1 MKPGRFSR
9 RDVLKGSAALAAST
23 VFASPLRAR
32 RRRPTPLTPALI
44 EAAKKEGKLAFYTAM
59 DLAFAQ
65 RLGKTFEEKFP
76 GIAVRVERSGA
87 ERIFTRI
94 GQEYRATSTPSTWS
108 TPPMRRIALSG
119 SATAGSRRICPRRS
133 RKHFDKAY
141 YDPDGLHVTT
151 RILVSPIAYNT
162 NLVKKEE
169 APKSFADLLD
179 PKWAGKIVKAHPAYS
194 GTIMNATFQIARDL
208 GWDYLEKLAKQRVMQ
223 VQSATDTPKKIS
235 LGERAVMA
243 DGAGYLVIR
252 YSEEGQP
259 VDIVYPEE
267 GTPLAAGP
275 SAVLKAAPNPNAARL
290 FQNWMHSREGQQL
303 IVDDALPVFRP
314 RPDRGEEGRAAA
326 QGHQADER
334 GPRRRRE
341 GRRGRQEALRGDLQG
356 MTMTHALMTVIADAP
371 EACSAPLS
379 CARLDRQRRAPRA
392 YQFSSLASAWLHDL
406 PRTRES
412 GSMLGSPAMTIA
424 LPARTAERRAVQDR
438 SLACRSCS
446 RSPRCCACSSSC
458 RCPGSSIYSL
468 RSPTPHQARASRSS
482 TFRTL
487 FTDPDFIDPLI
498 TTITVAV
505 CSACSCCADRRA
517 DGLAGRAHRLADE
530 ACRSARWSPPRS

>member
-1 MKPGRFSR
+1 MRNNRYSR
-9 RDVLKGSAALAAST
+9 RDVLKGSTAVAASA
-23 VFASPLRAR
+23 VFASPLRAQA
-32 RRRPTPLTPALI
+32 PPADAITPALI

-76 GIAVRVERSGA
+76 GISVRVERSGA

-94 GQEYRATSTPSTWS
+94 AQEYSSNIHAVDVVN
-108 TPPMRRIALSG
+108 
-119 SATAGSRRICPRRS
+119 TADAAHCIVWNRNQWLAPYMPEEVA
-133 RKHFDKAY
+133 KHFGKDY

-208 GWDYLEKLAKQRVMQ
+208 GWDYLEKLSKQRVMQ

-252 YSEEGQP
+252 YREEGQP

-303 IVDDALPVFRP
+303 IVDDACQYSAHGQTVEKKGVRP
-314 RPDRGEEGRAAA
+314 LKDIKLMKEDAEGV
-326 QGHQADER
+326 EK
-334 GPRRRRE
+334 
-341 GRRGRQEALRGDLQG
+341 
-356 MTMTHALMTVIADAP
+356 
-371 EACSAPLS
+371 
-379 CARLDRQRRAPRA
+379 
-392 YQFSSLASAWLHDL
+392 
-406 PRTRES
+406 
-412 GSMLGSPAMTIA
+412 
-424 LPARTAERRAVQDR
+424 TAEDIKKRYAAIFKV
-438 SLACRSCS
+438 
-446 RSPRCCACSSSC
+446 
-458 RCPGSSIYSL
+458 
-468 RSPTPHQARASRSS
+468 
-482 TFRTL
+482 
-487 FTDPDFIDPLI
+487 
-498 TTITVAV
+498 
-505 CSACSCCADRRA
+505 
-517 DGLAGRAHRLADE
+517 
-530 ACRSARWSPPRS
+530 